1 MKNDIVQEP
10 INLNNLDKP
19 LTEIVY
25 TRFATQVK
33 RALLD
38 LYYGGFDIP
47 MRLLGT
53 TSQIDTFMKALGRE
67 KNYMDSYV
75 ANGLNDPK
83 TLRSKTK
90 LSRSVKNFEKET
102 GLRWPF
108 KN

>member
-1 MKNDIVQEP
+1 MKKDIVREP

-25 TRFATQVK
+25 TKFSNQVR

-53 TSQIDTFMKALGRE
+53 TSQIDSFMKTLGRE
-67 KNYMDSYV
+67 KRYMDSYV
-75 ANGLNDPK
+75 KNGLNDPK
-83 TLRSKTK
+83 TLSSKAK
-90 LSRSVKNFEKET
+90 LSRSVKTFERET